1 MVQWS
6 KTLATNLIEVTGF
19 CWLIVR
25 PREGV
30 NPATST
36 FRVRETHVR
45 IGSSSEYFFAF
56 GGLFRQG
63 WGVEGEGVVGCEEG
77 AEGV

>member
-36 FRVRETHVR
+36 FRVRETSVR
-45 IGSSSEYFFAF
+45 IGPSSFIFFGVVLFYIMNRA
-56 GGLFRQG
+56 GGG
-63 WGVEGEGVVGCEEG
+63 NWDVEGKMGK
-77 AEGV
+77 